1 MTQANPPTTP
11 ISTSKSAALSRV
23 LDLVPKGYTR
33 YAAGR
38 CPARKAKALAQKFHE
53 KYGVGCSPAQRI
65 TRKQKGL
72 ANAVLV
78 LYWPACG
85 EADGAAGEVLIS
97 PLNPSPDRHPILPD
111 AEVVWLLLVT
121 AGNGAVVEEELLASV
136 LDARRL
142 VWLGYELVRQ
152 PNRGGSRWT
161 WRRTK
166 AEMADWYAL
175 LGDQLAARRMGA
187 LAETLQLISRQ
198 PGFSGVREQS
208 WALCQFVRQRGYT
221 GELPFLFHMQKIGHG
236 VPLRLV

>member
-1 MTQANPPTTP
+1 MTQANPPTAP

-53 KYGVGCSPAQRI
+53 KYGIGCSPAQRI

-78 LYWPACG
+78 LYWPAG
-85 EADGAAGEVLIS
+85 GNAEEAAGEVRI
-97 PLNPSPDRHPILPD
+97 PPHDPSPDRQPLPPD
-111 AEVVWLLLVT
+111 AEVSWLLLVT
-121 AGNGAVVEEELLASV
+121 GGNGAVVEEERLASV

-175 LGDQLAARRMGA
+175 LGDQLAARRRGA
-187 LAETLQLISRQ
+187 VAETLQLISRQ

-208 WALCQFVRQRGYT
+208 WELCQFARQRGYA
-221 GELPFLFHMQKIGHG
+221 GELPFLFHLQKLSHG
-236 VPLRLV
+236 TPLRLA